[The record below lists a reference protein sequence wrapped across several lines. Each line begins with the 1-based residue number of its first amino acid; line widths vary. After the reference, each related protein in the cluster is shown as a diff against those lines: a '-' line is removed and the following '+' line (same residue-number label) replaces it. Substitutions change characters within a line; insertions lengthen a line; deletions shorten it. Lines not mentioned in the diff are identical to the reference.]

1 MFLVMFLI
9 RNGSSAIA
17 VQRRANLG
25 VWSPTCQSSFSGSCL
40 GGVQIDQ
47 KECLL
52 QHSMKSLDSLCFFP
66 SPVFYLCSHLSAAL
80 HAGEG
85 CSLSVDSEAARH
97 SLQDVNILDSKQANV
112 IFKVKSQLFWKE
124 KANSFTYCA
133 YRHQHLDSF

>member
-40 GGVQIDQ
+40 GEVQIDQ

-66 SPVFYLCSHLSAAL
+66 SPVLSL
-80 HAGEG
+80 LPPF
-85 CSLSVDSEAARH
+85 SSPARRGRMLPV
-97 SLQDVNILDSKQANV
+97 S
-112 IFKVKSQLFWKE
+112 
-124 KANSFTYCA
+124 
-133 YRHQHLDSF
+133 